1 MEREMKKKIIEK
13 FAVHPK
19 DTGSAQVQIA
29 ILTDRINA
37 LSDHLKTHSKDG
49 HSRRGLLGLVE
60 DRRKHLN
67 YLKMNDAEIYNDLL
81 EKLKLRK

>member
-1 MEREMKKKIIEK
+1 MEREMKKKIIER

-29 ILTDRINA
+29 ILTDRINS
-37 LSDHLKTHSKDG
+37 LSEHLKTHNKDG

-60 DRRKHLN
+60 DRRKHLQ
-67 YLKMNDAEIYNDLL
+67 YLKMHNTEIYNELL